1 MDLLVSRRALQRVDD
16 RSINTGLPALGY
28 FDSAMGSAVGT
39 AIITAISTAI
49 SSAIVS
55 DTDSCIEFC
64 LGQY

>member
-28 FDSAMGSAVGT
+28 FDSA
-39 AIITAISTAI
+39 
-49 SSAIVS
+49 IVS
-55 DTDSCIEFC
+55 DIDSCLEFC

>member
-39 AIITAISTAI
+39 AISTAI

>member
-1 MDLLVSRRALQRVDD
+1 MDLLVLRRALQRVDD

-39 AIITAISTAI
+39 AI